1 MSQTLARRNGGVA
14 LLGAGPRRVVFFVAI
29 AAWALCGRDYARGCY
44 DAPAPRASGLH
55 PCVNLGIVLP
65 SARDRLGKF
74 ARAYCVENLAG
85 TLPYL
90 GQLNQLGGAGKLAP
104 VVPLRPRAPALPARA
119 PASLCAGAAPPAT
132 AGHTVLIRTDNAIFS
147 TLTSKEKPGTVA
159 CTMLA
164 WCWHGASRWLAVAY
178 RGHAPAPAPAA
189 PAITSG
195 APIESCRCAPACRSC
210 GRCNAP

>member
-65 SARDRLGKF
+65 SARDRLGKL

-90 GQLNQLGGAGKLAP
+90 GQLNQFAGAGKLAMP
-104 VVPLRPRAPALPARA
+104 VPLRPRALRITVRGPDHFSGGRA
-119 PASLCAGAAPPAT
+119 ASGKQRNFRSSQRQLQKQKTRRWAGLVVVMQVQAA
-132 AGHTVLIRTDNAIFS
+132 NAF
-147 TLTSKEKPGTVA
+147 
-159 CTMLA
+159 
-164 WCWHGASRWLAVAY
+164 
-178 RGHAPAPAPAA
+178 AA
-189 PAITSG
+189 MP
-195 APIESCRCAPACRSC
+195 
-210 GRCNAP
+210 